1 MHVECKHICAG
12 RDAFSKGNGLWP
24 PQPSHHHHLN
34 ECSSS
39 RVISLY
45 INYFLIWASNGTD
58 QRHFLPSAAALLRQ
72 SNQSWLLEVSHGI
85 ELISKEV

>member
-1 MHVECKHICAG
+1 MHVDCELICAG
-12 RDAFSKGNGLWP
+12 RDEFSKGNGFWP

-45 INYFLIWASNGTD
+45 INYFLIWGALKQTKDIFFPVLLPYYASLTSFGCEKSGTEW
-58 QRHFLPSAAALLRQ
+58 
-72 SNQSWLLEVSHGI
+72 N
-85 ELISKEV
+85 